1 MTLKNIRLARA
12 ENLSE
17 EIKKEFG
24 LPETGLIIIE
34 SRNPDLKQNF
44 IPIKRG
50 GIREY
55 LLSLADFKDVPLDL
69 TC

>member
-17 EIKKEFG
+17 EIRETHS
-24 LPETGLIIIE
+24 LPNEGLIIIE
-34 SRNPDLKQNF
+34 SLNPNLTENF
-44 IPIKRG
+44 IAIEEG

-55 LLSLADFKDVPLDL
+55 LKSKGDFLEEEISN
-69 TC
+69 

>member
-17 EIKKEFG
+17 SIRKQFN
-24 LPETGLIIIE
+24 LPESGLIIIE
-34 SRNPDLKQNF
+34 SRNPDLKDNF

-55 LLSLADFKDVPLDL
+55 LLSLADFKEVPLE
-69 TC
+69 

>member
-17 EIKKEFG
+17 SIRKQFN
-24 LPETGLIIIE
+24 LPESGLIIIE
-34 SRNPDLKQNF
+34 SRNPDLNENF

-55 LLSLADFKDVPLDL
+55 LLSLADFKEVLL
-69 TC
+69 E